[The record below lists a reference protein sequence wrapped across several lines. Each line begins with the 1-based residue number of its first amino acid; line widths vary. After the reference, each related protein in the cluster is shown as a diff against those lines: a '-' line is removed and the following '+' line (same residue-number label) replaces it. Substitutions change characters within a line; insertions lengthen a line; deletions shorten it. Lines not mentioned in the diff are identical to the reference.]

1 MFSSSIVIINKVE
14 SLNQE
19 LVVFF
24 FGEDMQVRNL
34 IEVLPDEFG
43 RGFLE
48 EVAVVLVGQPE
59 QVGHVGL
66 RQLRAESHLALKRN
80 TKQIKEYDN

>member
-1 MFSSSIVIINKVE
+1 
-14 SLNQE
+14 
-19 LVVFF
+19 
-24 FGEDMQVRNL
+24 MQIRNL

-66 RQLRAESHLALKRN
+66 RQLRAKGHLALKRN
-80 TKQIKEYDN
+80 TKQIKEMIIKINLNKRH

>member
-1 MFSSSIVIINKVE
+1 MFTSSEVIINKVE

-43 RGFLE
+43 RSFLE
-48 EVAVVLVGQPE
+48 EVAVVLVGQLE

-66 RQLRAESHLALKRN
+66 
-80 TKQIKEYDN
+80 

>member
-1 MFSSSIVIINKVE
+1 
-14 SLNQE
+14 
-19 LVVFF
+19 
-24 FGEDMQVRNL
+24 MQVRNL
-34 IEVLPDEFG
+34 IEILPDEFG

-66 RQLRAESHLALKRN
+66 RQLRAEGHLTLKQN
-80 TKQIKEYDN
+80 TKQIKEIMMIKINLTKVTKSKFRTLQKITEVE